1 MKTHSLFGIYLYNK
15 RLEKGFTLR
24 KLASRVGIS
33 HTYLYNIEVGLKDP
47 PNDFVLI
54 RIADV
59 LMLDDKSRRIL
70 FDMAVSSMKI
80 KDNYN
85 YYVPVDV
92 LRYLSYTQTACEVIR
107 TVENLGYDEKFWSEF
122 LIKLQKYVP

>member
-1 MKTHSLFGIYLYNK
+1 
-15 RLEKGFTLR
+15 
-24 KLASRVGIS
+24 
-33 HTYLYNIEVGLKDP
+33 
-47 PNDFVLI
+47 
-54 RIADV
+54 
-59 LMLDDKSRRIL
+59 MLDDKSRRIL